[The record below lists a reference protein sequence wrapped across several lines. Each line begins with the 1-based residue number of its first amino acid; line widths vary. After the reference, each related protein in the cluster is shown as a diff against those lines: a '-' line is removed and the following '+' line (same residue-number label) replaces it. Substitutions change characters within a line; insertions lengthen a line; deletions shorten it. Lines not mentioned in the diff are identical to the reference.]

1 MYTKKW
7 KGNNK
12 VTDVFFDLDHTLWDF
27 EKNSAL
33 TFGHILEKH
42 RMGIPLGEFLKV
54 YVPVN
59 RKCWEEYREGRIDQ
73 MELRRRRLKQTFFT
87 LGTQVE
93 HNFIDQLAE
102 DYILYLT
109 EYNHLFD
116 HTTEILSYLQRGY
129 RLHIITNGFD
139 KVQDKKLQ
147 NSGIHTYFTHVVNS
161 ETAGVKKP
169 HRAIF
174 EHALQKARVEA
185 ENAIMIGDDLEADIQ
200 GAMKVGMHAIHY
212 NTRKER
218 EEEGVITIYDLL
230 EIKEYL

>member
-1 MYTKKW
+1 MSTTQW
-7 KGNNK
+7 RGNNK
-12 VTDVFFDLDHTLWDF
+12 ITDVFFDLDHTLWDF

-33 TFGHILEKH
+33 TFGHLLEKH
-42 RMGIPLGEFLKV
+42 RMGIPLGDFLEV

-73 MELRRRRLKQTFFT
+73 IELRRRRLRETFFT
-87 LGTQVE
+87 LGASVE
-93 HNFIDQLAE
+93 HNFIDQLSE
-102 DYILYLT
+102 DYIRYLT
-109 EYNHLFD
+109 KYNHLFD
-116 HTTEILSYLQRGY
+116 HTTEILSYLKPGY

-139 KVQDKKLQ
+139 KVQDKKLF

-169 HRAIF
+169 HPAIF
-174 EHALQKARVEA
+174 EHALQRAGIKA
-185 ENAIMIGDDLEADIQ
+185 ENSVMIGDDFVADIQ

-218 EEEGVITIYDLL
+218 GGEEVITIHDLL
-230 EIKEYL
+230 EIKKYL